1 MNNTKKIAENLN
13 ETTFMFDEY
22 TKSMEEGRATLN
34 EEFINRLDEETSVFN
49 HENRELKE
57 KLEEMRDD
65 SSKNIVKINKE
76 LFEAKNELK
85 EEITSLKTENEE
97 LKEEDIIMKEKI
109 FSLEK
114 NIMFGGGYSKIGDWK
129 VCA

>member
-1 MNNTKKIAENLN
+1 MTYWAPVGAK
-13 ETTFMFDEY
+13 
-22 TKSMEEGRATLN
+22 
-34 EEFINRLDEETSVFN
+34 
-49 HENRELKE
+49 NRELKE
-57 KLEEMRDD
+57 KFEEMRDD

-76 LFEAKNELK
+76 LIEAKNELK
-85 EEITSLKTENEE
+85 EKTTSLKTENEE